1 MTVHCTHPAD
11 LFVPPAV
18 ELERVCV
25 AHVDG
30 VLEAA
35 AVAAP
40 TPGGGPEQLFL
51 FLVLRPGST
60 ASAADLQQRCQAAI
74 SSQLNPLFRVCCVA
88 WCSWHIKALLPCKQ
102 PSLLCLYVQ
111 VHKALLRSSL
121 PRNASNKVMRRELRA
136 DLMRSQSKM

>member
-1 MTVHCTHPAD
+1 MNLGGIKVSS
-11 LFVPPAV
+11 V

-25 AHVDG
+25 AHLDG

-60 ASAADLQQRCQAAI
+60 ALAADLQQRCQAAI
-74 SSQLNPLFRVCCVA
+74 SSQLNPLFR
-88 WCSWHIKALLPCKQ
+88 
-102 PSLLCLYVQ
+102 

-136 DLMRSQSKM
+136 DLMRSQSKL